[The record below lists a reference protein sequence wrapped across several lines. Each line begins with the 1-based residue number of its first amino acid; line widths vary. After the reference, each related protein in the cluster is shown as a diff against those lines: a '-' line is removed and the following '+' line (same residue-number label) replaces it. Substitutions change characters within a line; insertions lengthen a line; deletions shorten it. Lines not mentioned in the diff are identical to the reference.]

1 MYKPRQKILF
11 LMGWHCGRTVGEL
24 DSYILLEIRI
34 VLARKLISM
43 NRDGLAHRDTGRFP
57 VA

>member
-11 LMGWHCGRTVGEL
+11 LMGWYCGRTVGEL
-24 DSYILLEIRI
+24 ASYILLEIRI

-43 NRDGLAHRDTGRFP
+43 NDIALKMYALLDYGI
-57 VA
+57 